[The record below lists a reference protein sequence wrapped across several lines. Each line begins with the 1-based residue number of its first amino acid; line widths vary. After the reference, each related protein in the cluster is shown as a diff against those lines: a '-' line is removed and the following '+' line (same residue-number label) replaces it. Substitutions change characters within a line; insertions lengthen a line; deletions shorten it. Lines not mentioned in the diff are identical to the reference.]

1 MKSKKQ
7 IRHRNKS
14 KKFRKMKGAGGGPSR
29 PRETIQGDVNV
40 NPMQNQGTAAPFLQA
55 REDRLEEERRLQ
67 LEEERRI
74 AEGANNL
81 AMEEEEDID
90 PIILDQII
98 EANDRN
104 MMNQN
109 VLAGEG
115 LDQDMIDAIAVAD
128 NFDAMNEAHQHER
141 AIEAGINTGQR
152 RPEGGGGRVTNQF
165 ASGLRTHSNP
175 HVPVRQ
181 TKSGQRIP
189 LNPNRSLPTTNE
201 RNLDR
206 RDLGFEAEDHNMT
219 IEQYEDYM
227 REQIPGNWRH
237 DYIRLQER
245 RERERLAEQSRE
257 QRRREG
263 REEVRPSRQ
272 PERNLYQPDSL
283 GTIAYNSLLDMPV
296 DTKEK
301 YETIKQATELP
312 DDYFDFIRGSKSA
325 LKKKIRDRNMK
336 QYYKNQPSHRD
347 KWRRVKEY
355 VDARRRELINRY
367 DNDQDT
373 QNTLYYLSE
382 NIDVYGIGDLRLDE
396 REGVENLLH
405 ERISTNN
412 NLINTPMMA
421 NGYGNYNYH
430 TLLMTALEV
439 QQGDDIVFNMNEPDL
454 AQEEVMNEWIEE
466 RGRGRGGLI
475 NLLIEMGAD
484 VNARDDINN
493 TPLHYVAHYRMG
505 DNGRILDVLLNPNN
519 IRNMQNPPYINE
531 SLPYNYDLLRQ
542 EGADINA
549 VNFEGNTPL
558 HVAIINGNYYF
569 AMDLLRRGARPD
581 IRNIYG
587 ETILDIADFF
597 GIRDYVEGMIA
608 RLSQSNHG
616 GKRKTKKRKTRRRKT
631 RKH

>member
-1 MKSKKQ
+1 
-7 IRHRNKS
+7 
-14 KKFRKMKGAGGGPSR
+14 MKGAGGGPSR
-29 PRETIQGDVNV
+29 PRATIEGDANV
-40 NPMQNQGTAAPFLQA
+40 NPMQNQGAARRWEQEHA
-55 REDRLEEERRLQ
+55 ETHEVEEQ
-67 LEEERRI
+67 P
-74 AEGANNL
+74 
-81 AMEEEEDID
+81 ID
-90 PIILDQII
+90 PILDEII
-98 EANDRN
+98 DANDRN

-109 VLAGEG
+109 AIAGEG
-115 LDQDMIDAIAVAD
+115 LDQEWQDALAVAE
-128 NFDAMNEAHQHER
+128 NFDAMNEREQNIQQQQA
-141 AIEAGINTGQR
+141 
-152 RPEGGGGRVTNQF
+152 EGGGGRVTNQF
-165 ASGLRTHSNP
+165 ASGLRGRDNP
-175 HVPVRQ
+175 YVPVRQ
-181 TKSGQRIP
+181 TKRSRQRIP
-189 LNPNRSLPTTNE
+189 LDPNRPLRTINQ
-201 RNLDR
+201 RNIDR
-206 RDLGFEAEDHNMT
+206 RDLGFEAEDHGMT
-219 IEQYEDYM
+219 IERYEDYM
-227 REQIPGNWRH
+227 REVTPGHWRN
-237 DYIRLQER
+237 DFIRLQER
-245 RERERLAEQSRE
+245 RERERLAE

-283 GTIAYNSLLDMPV
+283 GRIAYNSLLDMPI
-296 DTKEK
+296 DTKEG
-301 YETIKQATELP
+301 YEIVKEATEIP
-312 DDYFDFIRGSKSA
+312 DDYFKNAGVNKSE
-325 LKKKIRDRNMK
+325 LKRKIRTTNMK
-336 QYYKNQPSHRD
+336 QFYKNQPSHLD
-347 KWRRVKEY
+347 KKRLVKKY

-396 REGVENLLH
+396 REGVENLLC

-430 TLLMTALEV
+430 TLLMTVLEV
-439 QQGDDIVFNMNEPDL
+439 QEGDDIVFNMNEPDL
-454 AQEEVMNEWIEE
+454 AQEELMDTWIEE

-484 VNARDDINN
+484 VNARDDNNN
-493 TPLHYVAHYRMG
+493 TPLHYVAQYRMG

-542 EGADINA
+542 ESADINA
-549 VNFEGNTPL
+549 VNFEGHTPL
-558 HVAIINGNYYF
+558 HVAIISGNYYF

-608 RLSQSNHG
+608 RYSQSNHG

>member
-29 PRETIQGDVNV
+29 PRATIEGDANV
-40 NPMQNQGTAAPFLQA
+40 NPMQNQGAAAPFLQN
-55 REDRLEEERRLQ
+55 REDIRQEERRLQ
-67 LEEERRI
+67 LEEQRRI
-74 AEGANNL
+74 VEGAQRMWEERHARVAAMTEAELEAEAEL
-81 AMEEEEDID
+81 AMQEDEEEE
-90 PIILDQII
+90 
-98 EANDRN
+98 EEE
-104 MMNQN
+104 
-109 VLAGEG
+109 EG
-115 LDQDMIDAIAVAD
+115 FDQDMIDAIAVAD
-128 NFDAMNEAHQHER
+128 NFDAMNEREQN
-141 AIEAGINTGQR
+141 IQQQR
-152 RPEGGGGRVTNQF
+152 RPEGGGGRVTDQF

-175 HVPVRQ
+175 HVPVRL

-189 LNPNRSLPTTNE
+189 LDPNRSLPTANQ

-206 RDLGFEAEDHNMT
+206 RDLGLKAQDNNMT

-237 DYIRLQER
+237 DYIRL
-245 RERERLAEQSRE
+245 RLQ
-257 QRRREG
+257 
-263 REEVRPSRQ
+263 RPSSWREMSRPSTRSYNPHQ
-272 PERNLYQPDSL
+272 PASL
-283 GTIAYNSLLDMPV
+283 GRIAYNSLLNIPV
-296 DTKEK
+296 DTKEG

-312 DDYFDFIRGSKSA
+312 DDYFQNAGVDKSV
-325 LKKKIRDRNMK
+325 LLRKIERNK
-336 QYYKNQPSHRD
+336 QIYNKQPSHRD

-439 QQGDDIVFNMNEPDL
+439 QRGDDIVFNMNEPDL

-484 VNARDDINN
+484 VNARDDYNN
-493 TPLHYVAHYRMG
+493 TPLHYVARYRMG

-542 EGADINA
+542 ESADINA
-549 VNFEGNTPL
+549 VNFEGHTPL
-558 HVAIINGNYYF
+558 HVAIINRNYYF
-569 AMDLLRRGARPD
+569 AMDLLRRGARTD

-608 RLSQSNHG
+608 RYSQSNHG

>member
-1 MKSKKQ
+1 
-7 IRHRNKS
+7 
-14 KKFRKMKGAGGGPSR
+14 
-29 PRETIQGDVNV
+29 
-40 NPMQNQGTAAPFLQA
+40 
-55 REDRLEEERRLQ
+55 
-67 LEEERRI
+67 EEERRI

-608 RLSQSNHG
+608 RLSQSNH
-616 GKRKTKKRKTRRRKT
+616 
-631 RKH
+631 

>member
-14 KKFRKMKGAGGGPSR
+14 KKFRKMKGAGGRPSR
-29 PRETIQGDVNV
+29 PRETIQGDANV
-40 NPMQNQGTAAPFLQA
+40 NPMQNQGAQRR
-55 REDRLEEERRLQ
+55 REQEHAETQEVEPQQEVEEQ
-67 LEEERRI
+67 P
-74 AEGANNL
+74 
-81 AMEEEEDID
+81 ID
-90 PIILDQII
+90 PI
-98 EANDRN
+98 
-104 MMNQN
+104 
-109 VLAGEG
+109 
-115 LDQDMIDAIAVAD
+115 LDQDMIDAIEVAD

-165 ASGLRTHSNP
+165 ASGIRGRDNP
-175 HVPVRQ
+175 YVPVRQ
-181 TKSGQRIP
+181 TTSGQRIP
-189 LNPNRSLPTTNE
+189 LNPNRALPTANE
-201 RNLDR
+201 RNIDR

-219 IEQYEDYM
+219 IEQYEDYR
-227 REQIPGNWRH
+227 REQIPRNWRN

-245 RERERLAEQSRE
+245 RERERLVEQMRE
-257 QRRREG
+257 QRRRG
-263 REEVRPSRQ
+263 YHPSRQ

-296 DTKEK
+296 DTKEE
-301 YETIKQATELP
+301 YETIKEATEIP

-336 QYYKNQPSHRD
+336 QFYNNQPSHRD
-347 KWRRVKEY
+347 KWERVKKY

-382 NIDVYGIGDLRLDE
+382 NIDAYGIGDLMLDE
-396 REGVENLLH
+396 REGVENH
-405 ERISTNN
+405 VYEYISTNN
-412 NLINTPMMA
+412 NLVNTPMMD
-421 NGYGNYNYH
+421 NGYGHYNYH
-430 TLLMTALEV
+430 TLLMTVLQV
-439 QQGDDIVFNMNEPDL
+439 QEGDDIVFNMNETDL
-454 AQEEVMNEWIEE
+454 AQEELMNEWIEE

-493 TPLHYVAHYRMG
+493 TPLHYVAQYRMG

-549 VNFEGNTPL
+549 VNFAGNTPL

-616 GKRKTKKRKTRRRKT
+616 GKRKTKKRKTRKRKT